1 MEKKLSVNRHE
12 HYQGNVGGNF
22 AKRQE
27 MELNK
32 SNMKLLPTLLLLLVG
47 QITFGQDRVQRIDSL
62 LNALSADQ
70 KINGNVLIAEHGK
83 VIYKH
88 SFGNANEEKKQKLEE
103 NSVFELASVSKQFTA
118 MAIMILKEKKML
130 NLEDDFTKYIPELSH
145 YKGITIRNLLNHTG
159 GLPDYEEVM
168 DTLFDKNKIAINQ
181 DIITLYAKH
190 HPKILFEP
198 NTKWKYSN
206 TGYALLASVIEKVSG
221 MNYVDYLNKV
231 IFKPMKMNN
240 TTVFR
245 RRYTTQQIKNYAL
258 GYVYSDSLK
267 KYILP
272 DDFAETKYVIWLDGI
287 VGDGTVNSN
296 VMDLLKW
303 DRALYTNNLLSAEG
317 MKEIFEV
324 ATLNDN
330 SKTKYGFGWFIEDN
344 ADFGKSVSHSG
355 GWPGYKTFIDRNI
368 TNDKTIIILQNHEN
382 VAMPV
387 KSIRAI
393 LYNKPLP
400 KPMVR
405 KEIPLSTE
413 QVAPFVGIYEIEK
426 GFEIKITLEKDQLFA
441 QLTGQN
447 AIPIFAESEVSFF
460 LKVVEAQLQFEKNE
474 KGEVI
479 KVYLVQNG
487 NKMKAKRIK

>member
-1 MEKKLSVNRHE
+1 
-12 HYQGNVGGNF
+12 
-22 AKRQE
+22 
-27 MELNK
+27 
-32 SNMKLLPTLLLLLVG
+32 MKLLTTFLLLLLG
-47 QITFGQDRVQRIDSL
+47 QITFGQDRIQKIDSL
-62 LNALSADQ
+62 LNSLYSNQ
-70 KINGNVLIAEHGK
+70 KINGNVLVAEKGK

-88 SFGNANEEKKQKLEE
+88 SFGNANEEKKQKLDE

-130 NLEDDFTKYIPELSH
+130 SLDDNFTKYIPELSN

-168 DTLFDKNKIAINQ
+168 DTLFDKNKIATNK
-181 DIITLYAKH
+181 DIISLYAKH
-190 HPKILFEP
+190 NPKILFEP

-221 MNYVDYLNKV
+221 MDYGDYLNKV
-231 IFKPMKMNN
+231 IFKPLKMNN

-245 RRYTTQQIKNYAL
+245 RRYTSQQINNYAF

-287 VGDGTVNSN
+287 VGDGTVNST
-296 VMDLLKW
+296 VIDLLKW
-303 DRALYTNNLLSAEG
+303 DRALYSNKLLSAEG

-324 ATLNDN
+324 ATLNDK
-330 SKTKYGFGWFIEDN
+330 SKTKYSFGWFVEEN
-344 ADFGKSVSHSG
+344 VDFGKIVSHSG
-355 GWPGYKTFIDRNI
+355 GWPGYKTYIDRNI

-382 VAMPV
+382 VSIPV

-393 LYNKPLP
+393 LYNKPIP
-400 KPMVR
+400 KPTVR
-405 KEIPLSTE
+405 KEIPLKIE
-413 QVAPFVGIYEIEK
+413 QLEQFVGIYEIEK
-426 GFEIKITLEKDQLFA
+426 GFEIKIALEKDQLFT
-441 QLTGQN
+441 QLTGQSSF
-447 AIPIFAESEVSFF
+447 PIFAESELSFF
-460 LKVVEAQLQFEKNE
+460 LKIVDAQLQFEKNE

-479 KVYLVQNG
+479 KVYLLQNG
-487 NKMKAKRIK
+487 NKIEAKKTK